1 MKNGESS
8 YHRFLEGEK
17 DAFTELVE
25 LYRQSLTFFIN
36 RYLSNMSEAE
46 EIAED
51 CFVELI
57 VHPRRYN
64 FKTSLK
70 TYLFTIARNKAI
82 DKIRK
87 NKFTLKSSEEVLL
100 NTSEDILE
108 FEDEFFKGEEK
119 KALHSALDK
128 LNPDYKTAL
137 HLVYFENMSYEEC
150 ARVMKKNLKQVTNI
164 IYRAKLSLK
173 EILEKEGFRYEG

>member
-17 DAFTELVE
+17 DAFAEIVE
-25 LYRQSLTFFIN
+25 IYRQSLTFFIN
-36 RYLSNMSEAE
+36 RYLSNLGEAE

-87 NKFTLKSSEEVLL
+87 KKFTLKDSEEVLSSA
-100 NTSEDILE
+100 SED
-108 FEDEFFKGEEK
+108 FSDFYEDFLKNEQK
-119 KALHSALDK
+119 KSLHSALNR
-128 LNPDYKTAL
+128 LNDDYKTAL
-137 HLVYFENMSYEEC
+137 HLVYFENMSYEE
-150 ARVMKKNLKQVTNI
+150 ASLVMKKDLKQVTNLV
-164 IYRAKLSLK
+164 YRAKISLK
-173 EILEKEGFRYEG
+173 EILEREGFTYEG

>member
-8 YHRFLEGEK
+8 YHRFLNGEK
-17 DAFTELVE
+17 DAFYEVVE
-25 LYRQSLTFFIN
+25 TYRQSLTFFIN
-36 RYLSNMSEAE
+36 RYLSNLGEAE

-82 DKIRK
+82 DRIRK
-87 NKFTLKSSEEVLL
+87 NKFTLKESENALL
-100 NTSEDILE
+100 NLNEDFSQ
-108 FEDEFFKGEEK
+108 FEEDFFREEAK
-119 KALHSALDK
+119 RSLHNALDL
-128 LNPDYKTAL
+128 LNSDYKTAL
-137 HLVYFENMSYEEC
+137 HLVYFEDMSYEEC
-150 ARVMKKNLKQVTNI
+150 ARVMKKNLKQITNI
-164 IYRAKLSLK
+164 IYRAKISLK
-173 EILEKEGFRYEG
+173 KIMEKEGFRYEG